1 MMRDSQAYG
10 AEGAQ
15 KTRTGMFLRLPDSKK
30 VECPFIDDSNPLIS
44 KSRNPGNLNEV
55 QVTPPNVNMMR
66 HHQYPDSNLR
76 ACWNRTIEVCYQDNE
91 IQPGDNLKESL
102 QAMIDFVEKHS
113 DRWAKGLTD
122 GAKVIEVLTKM
133 KNKEVYHDGNA
144 ARDSDLIE
152 ALWEIVTWPPAN
164 IIVGPKAYAK
174 GDASK
179 VGRTDDP
186 SDGNEEGLV
195 NKLDN
200 DEAKRAI
207 RGIYNSG
214 KALLQGTFERTGL
227 DKVEDYYRDLKVL
240 LAEGVKN
247 PKFQDV
253 KNSDWI
259 MVVKPGELYV
269 PDAEAAKIKSGGDPP
284 SDKKWFKNETPCL
297 LFRVEGTRSRWDPK
311 LPSFLGAQ
319 SVPSRDRNPAEA
331 DADSIT
337 IDGQEV
343 SLYITYTADDGSAA
357 VYREGSADNIHMG
370 ALLAYIGEQ
379 WSGLAVP
386 DFLGSLNLQRLTV
399 QTVNA
404 PGILD
409 WWRFSL
415 AVETT
420 LNSVPVEM
428 VFSVD
433 HEADYGYSF
442 EAFLIFWNGDEPTY
456 FRGDY
461 STSGGVWEIDASM
474 NTGTPVS
481 LTQLA
486 KSLGIPV
493 GDIPDGLDSLV
504 PEISEA
510 SFLYRSGTDGIISV
524 TAQTKWLEAVLARI
538 TSANVAGWVAMG
550 GVRIQAA
557 LSQLPLVGGGV
568 SDSEDLVVDT
578 IGLAWASSGL
588 TANQITEVNRE
599 IFRISPTLP
608 QFPDPPNGTE
618 FSGSLPLVIA
628 ALRLP
633 GPQPRTLALPL

>member
-1 MMRDSQAYG
+1 MMSDSQAYG

-15 KTRTGMFLRLPDSKK
+15 KTRTAMFLRLPDSKK
-30 VECPFIDDSNPLIS
+30 VDCPFTDSTVPPIT
-44 KSRNPGNLNEV
+44 KSRDPEDFKKEKAA
-55 QVTPPNVNMMR
+55 PPNVNMMR

-76 ACWNRTIEVCYQDNE
+76 ACWNRTIDVCYQNND

-102 QAMIDFVEKHS
+102 QAMIDFVEQHYGLW
-113 DRWAKGLTD
+113 DRGLSNKD
-122 GAKVIEVLTKM
+122 EVIKVLTQMQK
-133 KNKEVYHDGNA
+133 KEVYHDPGA
-144 ARDSDLIE
+144 ERKSELIE
-152 ALWEIVTWPPAN
+152 SLWQIVTWPPAN
-164 IIVGPKAYAK
+164 IIIGPKAYAK
-174 GDASK
+174 GDTQK

-195 NKLDN
+195 KKLDN
-200 DEAKRAI
+200 ETAMSAI
-207 RGIYNSG
+207 EGIYNSG
-214 KALLQGTFERTGL
+214 KALLEGVADLT
-227 DKVEDYYRDLKVL
+227 KVENYYKDLKVL

-247 PKFQDV
+247 PTFQDV

-259 MVVKPGELYV
+259 KDVEPGYLYV
-269 PDAEAAKIKSGGDPP
+269 PDAEAAKIKPDGGPP
-284 SDKKWFKNETPCL
+284 GDKKWYKNLTVYP
-297 LFRVEGTRSRWDPK
+297 LFRVQGTEARWKPK
-311 LPSFLGAQ
+311 KPQSFRGEQ
-319 SVPSRDRNPAEA
+319 SVPSGDRNLSEA
-331 DADSIT
+331 DTDSIT
-337 IDGQEV
+337 IDGQEI
-343 SLYITYTADDGSAA
+343 SLYVTYTADDGSAA

-370 ALLAYIGEQ
+370 PLLAYIGEQ
-379 WSGLAVP
+379 WAGLAVP
-386 DFLGSLNLQRLTV
+386 DFLGGLDLRRLTV
-399 QTVNA
+399 QTVSA

-428 VFSVD
+428 IFSVD

-461 STSGGVWEIDASM
+461 SKSGPVWEIDASM
-474 NTGTPVS
+474 NMGTPVP

-486 KSLGIPV
+486 KSLGIPI
-493 GDIPDGLDSLV
+493 GGIPDGLDSLV

-510 SFLYRSGTDGIISV
+510 AFLYRSGTDGIIAV
-524 TAQTKWLEAVLARI
+524 TAQTEWLEAVLARV
-538 TSANVAGWVAMG
+538 TSANATGWAVLG
-550 GVRIQAA
+550 GARIQAA

-568 SDSEDLVVDT
+568 SDNEDIVVDA

-588 TANQITEVNRE
+588 TKNQITDINRE

-618 FSGSLPLVIA
+618 FSGSLPLLIA

-633 GPQPRTLALPL
+633 GSQPRTLALPI

>member
-1 MMRDSQAYG
+1 MTRDSQARG

-15 KTRTGMFLRLPDSKK
+15 KTREGMYLKLTGSGKAR
-30 VECPFIDDSNPLIS
+30 CPFKDDSVPPIS
-44 KSRNPGNLNEV
+44 ASRDPDNLGEAKTGLDTV
-55 QVTPPNVNMMR
+55 DMMR
-66 HHQYPDSNLR
+66 HHQYPDSGLR
-76 ACWNRTIEVCYQDNE
+76 FCWNRTVDVCYTSDE
-91 IQPGDNLKESL
+91 TIMPDVNLQATL
-102 QAMIDFVEKHS
+102 QAMIDFVNTHS
-113 DRWAKGLTD
+113 DRWDTGLD
-122 GAKVIEVLTKM
+122 NKAEIVALLTKL
-133 KNKEVYHDGNA
+133 KNKEVYHDEGATEDRVLLNT
-144 ARDSDLIE
+144 
-152 ALWEIVTWPPAN
+152 LWEIVTWPPAN
-164 IIVGPKAYAK
+164 IIVGPKAYANK
-174 GDASK
+174 NTGK
-179 VGRTDDP
+179 LGRIDDP
-186 SDGNEEGLV
+186 SDANEAALV
-195 NKLDN
+195 EKLDN
-200 DEAKRAI
+200 ETVREAI
-207 RGIYNSG
+207 RNIYNAG
-214 KALLQGTFERTGL
+214 PALIQEASTVRE
-227 DKVEDYYRDLKVL
+227 VEEYYRH
-240 LAEGVKN
+240 LAVVFQAGVVN
-247 PKFQDV
+247 AKFQDV
-253 KNSDWI
+253 KTGDWI
-259 MVVKPGELYV
+259 RVVDPGLFFV
-269 PDAEAAKIKSGGDPP
+269 PDEVAVTIPDGVNPGK
-284 SDKKWFKNETPCL
+284 KKWFQNSTKYK
-297 LFRVEGTRSRWDPK
+297 LFRVAGTASRFEPRKTVWEVQSAPSGNRDP
-311 LPSFLGAQ
+311 AQ
-319 SVPSRDRNPAEA
+319 A
-331 DADSIT
+331 DTDSIT
-337 IDGQEV
+337 VDGQEI
-343 SLYITYTADDGSAA
+343 SLYVTDTADDGSAA
-357 VYREGSADNIHMG
+357 VYREGGADNIHMG
-370 ALLAYIGEQ
+370 PLLAYIGEQ

-399 QTVNA
+399 QTVSA

-433 HEADYGYSF
+433 HDADYGYSF

-461 STSGGVWEIDASM
+461 SNSGQVWEIDASM

-510 SFLYRSGTDGIISV
+510 AFLYRSGTDGIIAV
-524 TAQTKWLEAVLARI
+524 TAQTEWLEAVLARI
-538 TSANVAGWVAMG
+538 TSASVTGWVAMG

-588 TANQITEVNRE
+588 TKNQITEVNRE
-599 IFRISPTLP
+599 VFRISPTLP

-633 GPQPRTLALPL
+633 GPQPRTLALPI